1 MKALYF
7 DMDGTIANLY
17 GVDNWLPML
26 RAENTYPYVHALP
39 IGDLSNIINL
49 CKQLKEHGYIIGVVS
64 WGAKNAT
71 PAYNKRVRAAK
82 VRWIK
87 KYFNIVDE
95 MHVVKYGTPKYQVVN
110 IKDSVLF
117 DDEQKNCDDWN
128 CADSVSCHV
137 SSLADIENFCYN
149 LIQELAA

>member
-7 DMDGTIANLY
+7 DMDGTIADLY
-17 GVDNWLPML
+17 SVNNWLPML
-26 RAENTYPYVHALP
+26 RAENTYPYAHALP

-110 IKDSVLF
+110 IKNSVLF
-117 DDEQKNCDDWN
+117 DDEQKNCDDWS

-137 SSLADIENFCYN
+137 SSLTDIENFCYN